1 MRKSKRVVL
10 AAAAAVSFAG
20 PAVHAATSYTWT
32 DLSGGVQTWTNTSDW
47 SPTGSPIG
55 APGAGDSANL
65 NVALSSN
72 LSVDVPTGTFYV
84 DDMKLGSTSG
94 PITTDIGN
102 ANSGGGT
109 LVFDGGTANAG
120 AYADIYSL
128 GAAGSTNIISAP
140 IELDENGTYLN
151 SNINNTSH
159 SGIVGNYVFTA
170 NGSIN
175 SDEFSSLQTGI
186 AASLAIDPTSTNN
199 VTLNGPISQL
209 PISATATV
217 SAAIA
222 NLMSGNLTLTIN
234 GQTTITTSSGGFS
247 TAAQS
252 FTFAGVNGSNT
263 IINGTIVDGAE
274 GDSTI
279 SYGYSNPTKTTV
291 YPAISPTFQINGT
304 NTYTGV
310 TTLNMAT
317 LLVGSDQ
324 AFGIQTATASVGS
337 QGEIRLGGSANEF
350 GYNIESAN
358 DSIAI
363 NNGID
368 VSQFLTFEGQH
379 SLTINGYMYQTV
391 NREIVNLLP
400 AGKTLTINGNIY
412 VNQVENGRTWSFDG
426 SGLTVVNGGVFNSGT
441 SGDDTGVNGVVDKN
455 GTGDV
460 LLEGTTG
467 TYNGATTVNG
477 GLLEFATPGSY
488 GKQTGGSAGTSS
500 ILVNSGGAVALDSNA
515 GATAGTTDSTF
526 LGLFS
531 SSSTG
536 ALALSTLDAAANL
549 NFTTGTLA
557 NLASM
562 SVGSDYAG
570 VTYTGTITP
579 ANSTYRLGGGGTLT
593 IPNSGGNAITGNG
606 NSLVVTNGGTVA
618 LEGSNNYGGTT
629 TIQGVYV
636 ISDQTRAATNDY
648 SQPIGA
654 FEPATLSVNQLA
666 NGNAVTGS
674 GIGSASNS
682 ATNLVI
688 SGGTLQYTGSGSS
701 TDHLFTMTP
710 VGATLDA
717 SGTGAVDFT
726 NSGALAQVDQAQITG
741 VGITFS
747 ATGGVPFNLVTLPSG
762 TSTNEL
768 AAGMTVSDSD
778 GAIPAG
784 STIVG
789 VSPTGFYISNNLTGS
804 TPSNDVLTF
813 GNQNRTLTLTG
824 TNSGQN
830 TLASQITNSTTG
842 KISVNKTGAGTW
854 VLTNSNTYTGGTT
867 VNGGTLSAGNG
878 SSGSATGT
886 GNVTLNGG
894 TLASTASGTVTG
906 TVVVGSGT
914 NAIAPGGVGSIG
926 TLNVGAITTNSN
938 TTFDFDLGAPE
949 VSNSY
954 TGDLINIL
962 ASGTL
967 SVASGTHIAF
977 GTNPTASGDYE
988 LFEGSFGTPT
998 LSNFVLPTQ
1007 VGDTYSLSTTAQN
1020 GFIDLVVVST
1030 GPASLYWDNLGAGS
1044 PTNGTTWDTT
1054 NNNWNNG
1061 SAATTYSNGSA
1072 VTFNDTNAGHY
1083 FVTLSTTVS
1092 PASVTVN
1099 SSGNYSITG
1108 GGLIVA
1114 TGGFTKTGTS
1124 TLTLGVG
1131 LTASSFAI
1139 NGGNVVLASNTTA
1152 SSGWTSTNPVSNINV
1167 SSLTIAANSVLD
1179 ISNNH
1184 VIIDYGATDPMSTI
1198 LGYLKSGFN
1207 NGAWNGT
1214 SGIISSTA
1222 QTKTNGLTYSVGW
1235 ADGND
1240 KTGAVKNLT
1249 SGEIE
1254 LKYTLV
1260 GDANLDGTVNGSD
1273 FSILAAN
1280 FGLGVTNWDQGN
1292 FLYTSSVN
1300 GSDFSA
1306 LAANFGQGDSGA
1318 AVTPADIAAL
1328 DSFAAANGLP
1338 APTIAAVPE
1347 PASIGLLALGT
1358 VTVLSRRQRR
1368 KHSTNCR

>member
-10 AAAAAVSFAG
+10 AAAAAVSFVG

-32 DLSGGVQTWTNTSDW
+32 DLSGGVQTWTNTADW
-47 SPTGSPIG
+47 SPTGSPSG
-55 APGAGDSANL
+55 AVGAGDSANL

-72 LSVDVPTGTFYV
+72 LSIDIPTGTYYV
-84 DDMKLGSTSG
+84 NDMKLGSTSS
-94 PITTDIGN
+94 PVTTDVGN
-102 ANSGGGT
+102 SNSGGG
-109 LVFDGGTANAG
+109 LIVFDGGTPAAG
-120 AYADIYSL
+120 AYADIFSL
-128 GAAGSTNIISAP
+128 GAPGSTNIVSAP
-140 IELDENGTYLN
+140 IELDQNSFSTQTLN
-151 SNINNTSH
+151 SR
-159 SGIVGNYVFTA
+159 SGSDGNYDLNSTGVVNSVPPIGPVQTAIFT
-170 NGSIN
+170 
-175 SDEFSSLQTGI
+175 
-186 AASLAIDPTSTNN
+186 SLAIDPSSTNS
-199 VTLNGPISQL
+199 VILNGPISQASG
-209 PISATATV
+209 I

-222 NLMSGNLTLTIN
+222 NLMSGSNTLTIN
-234 GQTTITTSSGGFS
+234 GPITITNAASAT
-247 TAAQS
+247 AQS
-252 FTFAGVNGSNT
+252 FTIDGVTGSTT
-263 IINGTIVDGAE
+263 IINGAIADGAV
-274 GDSTI
+274 GDSDV
-279 SYGYSNPTKTTV
+279 SLGYSNPTKTSV
-291 YPAISPTFQINGT
+291 YPAITPTIELNGAS
-304 NTYTGV
+304 TYTGI

-317 LLVGSDQ
+317 VIVGNDQ
-324 AFGIQTATASVGS
+324 AFGIQPAGSAVQS
-337 QGEIRLGGSANEF
+337 QGEVRLGGSANEF
-350 GYNIESAN
+350 GYNLESAN
-358 DSIAI
+358 DSIEI

-368 VSQFLTFEGQH
+368 VTQFLTIEGQH
-379 SLTINGYMYQTV
+379 SLAINGYVYQTT

-412 VNQVENGRTWSFDG
+412 AQPTTNSPSRTWVFDG
-426 SGLTVVNGGVFNSGT
+426 SGMTVVNGGIFNSY
-441 SGDDTGVNGVVDKN
+441 SDDTSVSAPLTKN
-455 GTGDV
+455 GTGVV
-460 LLEGTTG
+460 LLDGTTS
-467 TYNGATTVNG
+467 TFNGATTVDG
-477 GLLEFATPGSY
+477 GLLEFAAPGSY

-500 ILVNSGGAVALDSNA
+500 ITVNAGGAVALDSNA
-515 GATAGTTDSTF
+515 AATAGTTDSTF
-526 LGLFS
+526 LGLIAAS
-531 SSSTG
+531 STANTG
-536 ALALSTLDAAANL
+536 ALALGTLDAAATL
-549 NFTTGTLA
+549 NFTAGTLA

-562 SVGSDYAG
+562 SVGSDNAG

-593 IPNSGGNAITGNG
+593 IPNSGGNAIAGAGNA
-606 NSLVVTNGGTVA
+606 LVVTNGGAVQ
-618 LEGSNNYGGTT
+618 LEGSNNYGGVT

-636 ISDQTRAATNDY
+636 LTDQTRAANNDFTAP
-648 SQPIGA
+648 QGA
-654 FEPATLSVNQLA
+654 FETTTLSVNQLA
-666 NGNAVTGS
+666 NGGAMTGS

-682 ATNLVI
+682 AANLVI
-688 SGGTLQYTGSGSS
+688 SGGVLQYTGAGST
-701 TDHLFTMTP
+701 TDRLFTMTP

-726 NSGALAQVDQAQITG
+726 NTGAIAQVEQGQMTNDTIAEDPDNG
-741 VGITFS
+741 P
-747 ATGGVPFNLVTLPSG
+747 PFNFIPLPSG
-762 TSTNEL
+762 FNSNLL
-768 AAGMTVSDSD
+768 AIGMTVNDSL
-778 GAIPAG
+778 GAFPAN

-789 VSPTGFYISNNLTGS
+789 VSSNGFYINNNISTTSIGDNLTF
-804 TPSNDVLTF
+804 T
-813 GNQNRTLTLTG
+813 NQNRTLTLTG
-824 TNSGQN
+824 TNTGLN
-830 TLASQITNSTTG
+830 TLSAQLTDSATG
-842 KISVNKTGAGTW
+842 KLSVNKTGPGTW
-854 VLTNSNTYTGGTT
+854 VLAGNNTYSGGTT
-867 VNGGTLSAGNG
+867 VNAGTLSAGNG
-878 SSGSATGT
+878 SVGSATGT
-886 GNVTLNGG
+886 GNVALNGG
-894 TLASTASGTVTG
+894 TLASTAAGTVTG
-906 TVVVGSGT
+906 TVVAGSGA

-926 TLNVGAITTNSN
+926 LLNAGAITTTSN
-938 TTFDFDLGAPE
+938 TTFDFDLGAPV

-954 TGDLINIL
+954 TGDLIDIL
-962 ASGTL
+962 GGGTL
-967 SVASGTHIAF
+967 SVASGTHLAF

-998 LSNFVLPTQ
+998 LANFVLPTQ
-1007 VGDTYSLSTTAQN
+1007 AGDTYSLSTTAQI
-1020 GFIDLVVVST
+1020 GFIDLVVVAT
-1030 GPASLYWDNLGAGS
+1030 GPASVYWDNLGSSTPDDGQ
-1044 PTNGTTWDTT
+1044 TWDI
-1054 NNNWNNG
+1054 NNNKNWNSG
-1061 SAATTYSNGSA
+1061 SAATTYANGDA

-1083 FVTLSTTVS
+1083 FVTLSSTVS
-1092 PASVTVN
+1092 PASVLVN

-1131 LTASSFAI
+1131 LTASSLAI

-1152 SSGWTSTNPVSNINV
+1152 SSGWTATNPVSNINV

-1184 VIIDYGATDPMSTI
+1184 VIIDYGATDPVSTI

-1214 SGIISSTA
+1214 SGIISSAA
-1222 QTKTNGLTYSVGW
+1222 QTKTNGLTYSIGW

-1292 FLYTSSVN
+1292 FLYGSSVN

-1318 AVTPADIAAL
+1318 AVTVTPADVAAL
-1328 DSFAAANGLP
+1328 DAFAAANGLP

-1358 VTVLSRRQRR
+1358 VTALSRRQRR